1 MQQLLLTKYSKW
13 IFLLFFTVLIIA
25 SSYIFYESYVSY
37 VTSDIQELIAS
48 NDLSKIEYSI
58 KNNQEILM
66 TGSLV
71 VIIFSFLMIYLK
83 DYLVTGIHRENEELA
98 RLLDEIHLCD
108 NEEQVTSIKNTLKT
122 KRNTQIYTLMG
133 EMIAQLQ
140 LNKEL
145 ADQANNTKSLFLA
158 NMSHE
163 IRTPLNGILGFTKIL
178 KSTSLDSEQDEFV
191 DIIKKSS
198 EDLLSIINDILDISK
213 IESGTLELET
223 LFFNPIDELEN
234 VIESYAANASLKNI
248 DFSLWIEPSLNNYL
262 VKSDPSKIKQVLINL
277 ISNAV
282 KFTDENGTIDV
293 IVEKS
298 EENEK
303 EIWIKFSVKDTGIGV
318 SENNIDKIFDA
329 FTQADSSTSRKFGG
343 TGLGLTISTK
353 LVKLLGGYLSVDSKL
368 GVGSTFFFTLKMPKQ
383 ESKRA
388 IETEDL
394 NINLYSP
401 VDVKSKDSDHYLN
414 DYMTSFSNVTF
425 NHYYNFENFTQSLT
439 KDWDAIY
446 IHYNQIDRGELDKL
460 FFVNDKN
467 IPLILLTKL
476 NKRDSLN
483 DIADHFAQI
492 IYEPISYSKILKSL
506 KNVVRIKN
514 EQVLKNSELI
524 VEEPNDDIF
533 NYLKFLVVEDNV
545 VNQKVIYH
553 TLKNL
558 GIEAS
563 LASNG
568 LEGFE
573 MRKANDYDAI
583 LMDIQM
589 PVMNGIESTK
599 KILQYEKE
607 NKLPHIPII
616 ALTAN
621 ALKGD
626 KEKFLSE
633 GMDEYISKPIDLD
646 KFIAVLRKFFGHRV
660 VDIPKEYAKDVV
672 LFKNTPTEAKI
683 LSAILQK
690 LGYTVNVA
698 ENMNELKKV
707 IDINNYRC
715 VLFDQSTSI
724 QMQESINE
732 IIKEKNMPSMLFV
745 DNKEMIDKSE
755 ASKHTFVSSKITD
768 FEDIKNHLESMIK
781 PKSA

>member
-262 VKSDPSKIKQVLINL
+262 VKSDPSKIKQVL
-277 ISNAV
+277 
-282 KFTDENGTIDV
+282 
-293 IVEKS
+293 
-298 EENEK
+298 
-303 EIWIKFSVKDTGIGV
+303 
-318 SENNIDKIFDA
+318 
-329 FTQADSSTSRKFGG
+329 
-343 TGLGLTISTK
+343 
-353 LVKLLGGYLSVDSKL
+353 
-368 GVGSTFFFTLKMPKQ
+368 
-383 ESKRA
+383 
-388 IETEDL
+388 
-394 NINLYSP
+394 
-401 VDVKSKDSDHYLN
+401 
-414 DYMTSFSNVTF
+414 
-425 NHYYNFENFTQSLT
+425 
-439 KDWDAIY
+439 
-446 IHYNQIDRGELDKL
+446 
-460 FFVNDKN
+460 
-467 IPLILLTKL
+467 
-476 NKRDSLN
+476 
-483 DIADHFAQI
+483 
-492 IYEPISYSKILKSL
+492 
-506 KNVVRIKN
+506 
-514 EQVLKNSELI
+514 
-524 VEEPNDDIF
+524 
-533 NYLKFLVVEDNV
+533 
-545 VNQKVIYH
+545 
-553 TLKNL
+553 
-558 GIEAS
+558 
-563 LASNG
+563 
-568 LEGFE
+568 
-573 MRKANDYDAI
+573 
-583 LMDIQM
+583 
-589 PVMNGIESTK
+589 
-599 KILQYEKE
+599 
-607 NKLPHIPII
+607 
-616 ALTAN
+616 
-621 ALKGD
+621 
-626 KEKFLSE
+626 
-633 GMDEYISKPIDLD
+633 
-646 KFIAVLRKFFGHRV
+646 
-660 VDIPKEYAKDVV
+660 
-672 LFKNTPTEAKI
+672 
-683 LSAILQK
+683 
-690 LGYTVNVA
+690 
-698 ENMNELKKV
+698 
-707 IDINNYRC
+707 
-715 VLFDQSTSI
+715 
-724 QMQESINE
+724 
-732 IIKEKNMPSMLFV
+732 
-745 DNKEMIDKSE
+745 
-755 ASKHTFVSSKITD
+755 
-768 FEDIKNHLESMIK
+768 
-781 PKSA
+781 